1 MSTIF
6 SKIIAGEIPCHRLH
20 EDDRFLSFLDVRPIA
35 AGHALVIPKQE
46 VDRFFDMDA
55 PLLDG
60 ILSFAKPI
68 VEAIES
74 VVPCERVGLMVAG
87 LEVPHAHLHLVP
99 ISGVGDLNFAN
110 AREADPEELAALAQR
125 IRDALSS

>member
-1 MSTIF
+1 MSSIF
-6 SKIIAGEIPCHRLH
+6 SRIIAGEIPCHRLR

-35 AGHALVIPKQE
+35 RGHALVIPKQE

-74 VVPCERVGLMVAG
+74 VVPCQRVGLMVAG

-99 ISGVGDLNFAN
+99 ITQTGDLNFAN
-110 AREADPEELAALAQR
+110 ARQGDPGELAQLAKQ
-125 IRDALSS
+125 IRDVLTS